1 MSTNVL
7 TGPPPTNRSS
17 DPDWSVFNNQE
28 NRSPL
33 DPTYQWY
40 LEQSEIRPLL
50 PENGY
55 LTLKDNHYIFQD
67 KDSLKELLLSIRSY
81 NPEQLEA
88 IVQDGNLNILATAGS
103 GKTTVLS
110 SLAYTRIICG
120 VHPSRLAVSS
130 FTTTAAQE
138 ITDRTTKLIHNY
150 LREANQEDSGQDLEH
165 VKIQNGTFHS
175 LALQELRNWKWARGA
190 NAKILDPY
198 QVTALWREAAG
209 FAYGP
214 QLSSQ
219 LSEQTLHSLS
229 NLYDLLRNLRV
240 EPDNAIY
247 LIERIYLE
255 PTEQHQVVQDFIRK
269 EYPPLDNHPP
279 GPIIRK
285 YEEIKAQRNLL
296 DYTDLLSE
304 WLNLIAKYPEAYRGR
319 WEYFLVD
326 EFQDT
331 SPLQQAV
338 LERIHELGA
347 TIVTCGDPSQC
358 INSFNGS
365 DPAEQETLT
374 RRIKSTTQ
382 QLTYNYRSSVALL
395 EFANHILANCVTAKL
410 AVKSPG
416 QSSPTTAP
424 TSHLPNALQ
433 LKPRPDAPP
442 GISPDFHIFKR
453 YQSQTEFNPLTE
465 ENFKDEIVQAELAA
479 ETISLANQL
488 YWDLKEFIPSPT
500 VAILYR
506 TNEDGDNLEKQAIY
520 HTARLTQANSASAL
534 TNPQAATPLP
544 KKKLIPLERRD
555 KKKTAAIKS
564 VETELIHT
572 VKFWLTPE
580 ANRGKY
586 FLTQILRSSLFPG
599 IGEVK
604 ATALVGQLN
613 CPITD
618 PKSAW
623 TAFQKR
629 VPNRNTGHMG
639 HFLEAWEQTIK
650 ASDKE
655 GHSQLT
661 CTATAN
667 SLRQFL
673 TNSEH
678 WNQLWDQDKS
688 NADSQDPSKNPKQHN
703 ELQKL
708 EQRTHQENFLASM
721 EAMGPVPV
729 THFIQHREAQNE
741 SGRPL
746 ETENFQGIILATIHL
761 SKGKEYDGVIL
772 HDVTIGKLPHQQ
784 SLEDKR
790 PAYIG
795 SHGVRRLAKL
805 VSQRIHFSSG
815 KPDER
820 FDEQFDDTISSLRHS
835 VKHRIDQ
842 IRYQKDVQFLINQS
856 DVNKLMDPLEEERR
870 LLYVGVTRPRH
881 RLILTTRSLFGYPF
895 L

>member
-1 MSTNVL
+1 MSANLL
-7 TGPPPTNRSS
+7 TTPSTPPARPTT
-17 DPDWSVFNNQE
+17 DPDWSVFGNKD
-28 NRSPL
+28 NRNPL
-33 DPTYQWY
+33 DPVYQWY
-40 LEQSEIRPLL
+40 LEHPDIRPLL

-55 LTLKDNHYIFQD
+55 LTLKDNHYLFQD
-67 KDSLKELLLSIRSY
+67 KESLKELLLSIRPY

-88 IVQDGNLNILATAGS
+88 IVQQGNLNILATAGS

-138 ITDRTTKLIHNY
+138 ITDRTTKLIHDY
-150 LREANQEDSGQDLEH
+150 LREADQDAQELEH

-175 LALQELRNWKWARGA
+175 LALQELRNWKWARGV
-190 NAKILDPY
+190 NSKILDPY
-198 QVTALWREAAG
+198 QVIALWREATG

-214 QLSSQ
+214 QVSSQ
-219 LSEQTLHSLS
+219 LGEQTLHSLS
-229 NLYDLLRNLRV
+229 NLYDLLRNLGV
-240 EPDNAIY
+240 EQNNAIY

-255 PTEQHQVVQDFIRK
+255 PTEQHQLIQDFIRK
-269 EYPPLDNHPP
+269 EYPPLDKHPA

-296 DYTDLLSE
+296 DYTDLLTE
-304 WLNLIAKYPEAYRGR
+304 WLNLINKYPEAYRGR

-338 LERIHELGA
+338 LEKIHELGA

-365 DPAEQETLT
+365 DPTEQETLT
-374 RRIKSTTQ
+374 QRIKSTPLK
-382 QLTYNYRSSVALL
+382 LTYNYRSSIALL
-395 EFANHILANCVTAKL
+395 DFANKILAGCVTAKL
-410 AVKSPG
+410 SPA
-416 QSSPTTAP
+416 SPTSIRTVPAIDSKEE
-424 TSHLPNALQ
+424 TVLQ
-433 LKPRPDAPP
+433 IRPRPDAPP
-442 GISPDFHIFKR
+442 GIPPDFHIFKR
-453 YQSQTEFNPLTE
+453 YQTQLEYNPLTE
-465 ENFKDEIVQAELAA
+465 ENFKDETVQAELAA
-479 ETISLANQL
+479 ETITLANQL
-488 YWDLKEFIPSPT
+488 YWELKEFIPNPT
-500 VAILYR
+500 IAILYR
-506 TNEDGDNLEKQAIY
+506 TNEDGDALEKQAIY
-520 HTARLTQANSASAL
+520 HTARLTQTSSTEGTDASK
-534 TNPQAATPLP
+534 AAP
-544 KKKLIPLERRD
+544 KKKLVPLERRD

-564 VETELIHT
+564 VETELMHAI
-572 VKFWLTPE
+572 KFWLTPE
-580 ANRGKY
+580 GNRGKY

-613 CPITD
+613 CPIAD
-618 PKSAW
+618 PQSAW

-629 VPNRNTGHMG
+629 IPNRNTGHMG
-639 HFLEAWEQTIK
+639 YFLEAWEQTIK
-650 ASDKE
+650 TSDKE

-661 CTATAN
+661 CTATAQ

-673 TNSEH
+673 NNSSN
-678 WNQLWDQDKS
+678 WNQMWDQDKS
-688 NADSQDPSKNPKQHN
+688 PGEVQISKQNT

-708 EQRTHQENFLASM
+708 EHRTHQENFLASM

-761 SKGKEYDGVIL
+761 AKGKEYDGVIL
-772 HDVTIGKLPHQQ
+772 HDVTVGKLPHQQ

-795 SHGVRRLAKL
+795 SHGVRSLAKL
-805 VSQRIHFSSG
+805 LSKRIHFASG
-815 KPDER
+815 RPDDT
-820 FDEQFDDTISSLRHS
+820 FDEQFDDSISSLRHS
-835 VKHRIDQ
+835 VKQRVEQ
-842 IRYQKDVQFLINQS
+842 IRYEKDIHFLINQTDS
-856 DVNKLMDPLEEERR
+856 HKLMDPLEEERR
-870 LLYVGVTRPRH
+870 LLYVAVTRPRH